1 MLLEQ
6 KVRKEAATVDLG
18 YVDGVGKARRF
29 LKLARQVSD
38 RARHIGF
45 LCYRFAH
52 NGDWERAN
60 RFRQAYDRMC
70 DLHSELR
77 EKARHAIRQPDDA
90 PLEPVISPTPYHQ
103 LRRLSNEPSSTL

>member
-6 KVRKEAATVDLG
+6 KVRQEAATVDLG
-18 YVDGVGKARRF
+18 FVGGIGKARQF
-29 LKLARQVSD
+29 LRLAKKVSD
-38 RARHIGF
+38 RARQIGF

-60 RFRQAYDRMC
+60 RFRKAYDRMC

-77 EKARHAIRQPDDA
+77 EKARHAIRQPDHLSFEAA
-90 PLEPVISPTPYHQ
+90 PTPTPYSQ
-103 LRRLSNEPSSTL
+103 LKEAVQ